1 MVCQNLLGNISLF
14 PRTTVFFVYFSFSW
28 CNWSWKACNF
38 QVLLVHSS
46 RQAYVTYV
54 ALGFSEFDRR
64 NICRKQTLHCLLQKQ
79 NYHGFIQRVL
89 STAIYA
95 IFNQPI
101 MICLV
106 IYQFAMESSQLK
118 RMVRWFT
125 LIYLLRMMV
134 FHSKLLVTTRCIP
147 EGSWCF
153 HLFPQL
159 RPGRLSQS
167 GNREPSKNMIP
178 SQPWQFC
185 SLEVLV

>member
-46 RQAYVTYV
+46 RHM
-54 ALGFSEFDRR
+54 S
-64 NICRKQTLHCLLQKQ
+64 HMSLLDSQ
-79 NYHGFIQRVL
+79 NWIAGTFGNKRYSVCFKNNHGFIQRVL
-89 STAIYA
+89 STAIY
-95 IFNQPI
+95 NQPI

-153 HLFPQL
+153 HLFPL

>member
-14 PRTTVFFVYFSFSW
+14 PRTTAFFVVFSFSW
-28 CNWSWKACNF
+28 CNWSWKACKF

-54 ALGFSEFDRR
+54 SLGFSEFDRR
-64 NICRKQTLHCLLQKQ
+64 NICRKQTLQCLLQKQ
-79 NYHGFIQRVL
+79 NCHGFIQRVL
-89 STAIYA
+89 ST
-95 IFNQPI
+95 FLGHFQPTYHDLPGNLSV
-101 MICLV
+101 CYGKLP
-106 IYQFAMESSQLK
+106 LK

-153 HLFPQL
+153 HLFPL